1 AKLCAWAV
9 SISVHQCPSA
19 VSSAHQRSA
28 VPISGHR
35 GKTHAS
41 SLLVNVFLTI
51 AIGVVWFVFGF
62 HEDGMNCMNLHRA
75 FMI

>member
-1 AKLCAWAV
+1 MNADKQPKQKSCCRGCFYERLSV
-9 SISVHQCPSA
+9 S
-19 VSSAHQRSA
+19 
-28 VPISGHR
+28 ISGHR
-35 GKTHAS
+35 GKSHVS